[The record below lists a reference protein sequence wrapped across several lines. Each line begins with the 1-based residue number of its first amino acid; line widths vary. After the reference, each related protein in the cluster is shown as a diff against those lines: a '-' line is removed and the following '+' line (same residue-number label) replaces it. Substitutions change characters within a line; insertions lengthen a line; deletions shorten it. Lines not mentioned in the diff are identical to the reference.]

1 MHRGHRG
8 RVVRGGRSGGHRQRT
23 QTCFGCG
30 RSGHIARDCPNG
42 GQYRPAVPPSV
53 TCFTCGER
61 GHYATSCPRTHSTS
75 SDAPRAPQAGASRP
89 PLPFPIPPA
98 KRQAI
103 SSRAYALELPGPSE
117 PPKGPITGLFSY
129 PIKCCVISSEIN
141 LIGAL
146 VYKKNAM

>member
-1 MHRGHRG
+1 MMHRGHRG
-8 RVVRGGRSGGHRQRT
+8 RVVCGGRSGGHRQRT

-30 RSGHIARDCPNG
+30 RSGHIASDCPNG

-61 GHYATSCPRTHSTS
+61 VHYATSCPRTHSIS
-75 SDAPRAPQAGASRP
+75 SDAPRAPQAGSSRP

-103 SSRAYALELPGPSE
+103 SGRAYALELHGPSE
-117 PPKGPITGLFSY
+117 PPKGPIT
-129 PIKCCVISSEIN
+129 
-141 LIGAL
+141 
-146 VYKKNAM
+146 VYKKMLCKWWNY